1 MIAHRLSTI
10 RKADEIVV
18 LNQGKIVEI
27 GNHESLMQKKILLS
41 ACRRKGVYSYEII
54 FTIYERI

>member
-27 GNHESLMQKKILLS
+27 GNHESLMQKKQYYYQL
-41 ACRRKGVYSYEII
+41 VE
-54 FTIYERI
+54 ERSV